1 VVVSSGRADF
11 DKLAS
16 NEAMVR
22 GAEETLGEI
31 DVVLIAQGLL
41 GDQLATERS
50 FDEAEKIFRTNL
62 LSVVSL
68 LVPIANRME
77 SRGVGRIGVITSV
90 AGDRGR
96 PRNYT
101 YGAAK
106 GALNVYL
113 QGLRTRLY
121 GTGVSVTTLK
131 LGPVDSPM
139 TTDHEKNALFSRPD
153 VVARDIVRA
162 MDRCDAEVYV
172 PAIWSVIMP
181 VVRST
186 PEFLFQKVKALSGR

>member
-1 VVVSSGRADF
+1 
-11 DKLAS
+11 
-16 NEAMVR
+16 
-22 GAEETLGEI
+22 
-31 DVVLIAQGLL
+31 
-41 GDQLATERS
+41 
-50 FDEAEKIFRTNL
+50 
-62 LSVVSL
+62 
-68 LVPIANRME
+68 
-77 SRGVGRIGVITSV
+77 
-90 AGDRGR
+90 
-96 PRNYT
+96 
-101 YGAAK
+101 
-106 GALNVYL
+106 VYL

-162 MDRCDAEVYV
+162 MDRRDAEVYV